1 MEKFIHLNPILQA
14 FICTFFTYSVT
25 ALGASVV
32 FFFKNINQKLMD
44 SIMGFSGGV
53 MIAASFWSLLEP
65 ALELCL
71 EINMHKIFCAIGFFI
86 GGLFI
91 VLSDVIMQ
99 HFTKIENKKKRQIL
113 LFSSVTLHNIPEG
126 MAVGVAFGGLA
137 LNINGITIWSAL
149 SLALG
154 IGLQNFPEGACISLP
169 MRRDGCSRTKAFFY
183 GQLSAIVE
191 PIAGVLGVLF
201 VFAVKSVLPILLSF
215 SAGAMIAVVCSE
227 LIPEAF
233 KDNKF
238 IASIGVILG
247 FIIMML
253 LDVLL

>member
-1 MEKFIHLNPILQA
+1 MEQFINFNPILQA
-14 FICTFFTYSVT
+14 FICTFFTYSIT

-32 FFFKNINQKLMD
+32 FFFKKVNQKFMD
-44 SIMGFSGGV
+44 ALMGFSAGV

-65 ALELCL
+65 AIELCS
-71 EINMHKIFCAIGFFI
+71 EINMHPSFCALGLFI
-86 GGLFI
+86 GGMFI
-91 VLSDVIMQ
+91 VLSDVVMQ
-99 HFTKIENKKKRQIL
+99 HFTKIEDKRKRQIL

-137 LNINGITIWSAL
+137 LNISGITIWSAL
-149 SLALG
+149 SIALG
-154 IGLQNFPEGACISLP
+154 IGIQNFPEGACISLP
-169 MRRDGCSRTKAFFY
+169 MRRDGYSRRKAFFY

-191 PIAGVLGVLF
+191 PIAGIMGVLF

-238 IASIGVILG
+238 IASIGVIFG
-247 FIIMML
+247 FITMML